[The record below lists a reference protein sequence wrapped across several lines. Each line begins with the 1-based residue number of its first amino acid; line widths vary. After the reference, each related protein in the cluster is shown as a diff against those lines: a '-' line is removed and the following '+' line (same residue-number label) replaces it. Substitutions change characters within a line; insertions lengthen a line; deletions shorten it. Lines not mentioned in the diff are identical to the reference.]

1 MLRLARLLWLLAVLL
16 GDLETAE
23 QLTWVETISRVLVVS
38 SCTTA
43 VNTGPRRVLLK
54 IFSDQNIFS

>member
-1 MLRLARLLWLLAVLL
+1 MLRLARLLWLLAVVL

-43 VNTGPRRVLLK
+43 VNTGPRRVLLQ
-54 IFSDQNIFS
+54 IF